1 MYLVALDDFGVYDR
15 GRVVLRVNA
24 VKNRVADNALA
35 QVAVAVRP
43 AYALGDSLL
52 KVAVDAD
59 LVAVLD
65 KEHSHARVLT
75 ERYLLLGGDA
85 VVLDYLREHAFADGR
100 FLVVA
105 RLPERTENIRSDK
118 IIAVHKQLF
127 HSRGDLLS
135 GNSAEVHIIIPF
147 RIHSLFY
154 YKLFLKLFQ
163 Y

>member
-65 KEHSHARVLT
+65 KEQR
-75 ERYLLLGGDA
+75 
-85 VVLDYLREHAFADGR
+85 
-100 FLVVA
+100 
-105 RLPERTENIRSDK
+105 I
-118 IIAVHKQLF
+118 
-127 HSRGDLLS
+127 
-135 GNSAEVHIIIPF
+135 SAPI
-147 RIHSLFY
+147 
-154 YKLFLKLFQ
+154 K
-163 Y
+163 